1 MSDEHSDL
9 SYIAFKD
16 EGTTDG
22 GEPIGPVS
30 FVTKADE
37 ELTGVAALMG
47 GPREECECQEPD
59 CEPGERCRR
68 CGKENERWV
77 TLSQA
82 EEIARRRGV
91 VLREE

>member
-37 ELTGVAALMG
+37 ELTGPAALMG

-77 TLSQA
+77 TLSHA